1 MIFDAAPL
9 WGEGPMK
16 RLTENKIILVVRQTR
31 LDELIGRYNTLEQ
44 AKFYVEHLGADFTDY
59 LKEHDQYKRS
69 AAVAETLLQQLGRLQ
84 VLKREFL
91 PNFLFGAED
100 TVVVLGQDG
109 LVANTLKYLGQQ
121 VVVGVN
127 PDPSRWDGI
136 LLPFKV
142 NELSLIIPE
151 VFRNERKI
159 ETVTMAKAELT
170 NGQSLHAVNDFF
182 IGAKTHVSARYSV
195 RIGDRKENQSSSGII
210 VSTGLGSTGWLKSV
224 LAGAAGIA
232 GAATHQSIR
241 IEEMGR
247 FPWNAEYLCFS
258 VREPFPSGTTGTSI
272 VYGRINRNKPMNLE
286 SHMAGNGVIFSDGI
300 ENDFLEFNSGMRA
313 TIQLADKCGHLIV

>member
-1 MIFDAAPL
+1 
-9 WGEGPMK
+9 MK

-31 LDELIGRYNTLEQ
+31 LDELIARYNTLEQ
-44 AKFYVEHLGADFTDY
+44 AKFYVEHLGSDFSDF
-59 LKEHDQYKRS
+59 LNEHDQYKRS
-69 AAVAETLLQQLGRLQ
+69 VAVAETLLQQLGRVQ

-91 PNFLFGAED
+91 TNFVFGEED

-109 LVANTLKYLGQQ
+109 LVANTLKYLNRQ

-127 PDPSRWDGI
+127 PDPSRWDGV
-136 LLPFKV
+136 LLPFRV
-142 NELSLIIPE
+142 EDLAAIMPE
-151 VFRNERKI
+151 VFRKQRKI

-170 NGQSLHAVNDFF
+170 DGQTLHAVNDFF
-182 IGAKTHVSARYSV
+182 VGAKTHVSARYSV
-195 RIGDRKENQSSSGII
+195 RIDDQEERQSSSGII

-224 LAGAAGIA
+224 VTGALGITGALAKNQIK
-232 GAATHQSIR
+232 HQEQER
-241 IEEMGR
+241 I
-247 FPWNAEYLCFS
+247 PWDAEYLCYS

-272 VYGRINRNKPMNLE
+272 VYGKITRHQPMNLE

-313 TIQLADKCGHLIV
+313 TIKIADKCGHLVV